1 MDVFISWSGDK
12 SRKAAEVLRDWL
24 PSVIQAVTPYYTP
37 KDIDKGQRWSNDIAG
52 KLNVSHFGV
61 ILVTRENLNAPWILF
76 EAGALSKNV
85 GFSHVCPILLD
96 LKPTDLSGPLVQFQ
110 ATAFSKDEMK
120 TLIAAI
126 NDALGDN
133 RINEKNLDNIFEKW
147 WPDLEQAVEKII
159 LEDYSKDE
167 TEEIRSDRDLLEEVL
182 RLVRKH
188 EYRSFD
194 SGNRLLDKLNHKHVS
209 YSESNK
215 TITIWLGETSPYEIH
230 LDQIGS
236 GSQLLDFILQVNRK
250 GRSKPEHIKGFLDCI
265 EELSDRYFKTNAQ
278 GVFCPLGTNKS
289 VEWPEE

>member
-1 MDVFISWSGDK
+1 MDVFISWSGEK
-12 SRKAAEVLRDWL
+12 SRKSAEVLRGWL
-24 PSVIQAVTPYYTP
+24 PNVIQAVTPYYTP
-37 KDIDKGQRWSNDIAG
+37 KDIDKGKRWSNDIAG
-52 KLNVSHFGV
+52 KLDVSHFGI

-110 ATAFSKDEMK
+110 ATTFSKDEIR

-126 NDALGDN
+126 NDTLGDN

-147 WPDLEQAVEKII
+147 WPDLEKAVEKII
-159 LEDYSKDE
+159 SDDNSKKKS
-167 TEEIRSDRDLLEEVL
+167 EEIRSDRDLLEEVL
-182 RLVRKH
+182 RLVRQQ
-188 EYRSFD
+188 EYRSFY
-194 SGNRLLDKLNHKHVS
+194 SGNDLFDKLDHRPVS
-209 YSESNK
+209 YSERHK
-215 TITIWLGETSPYEIH
+215 TITIWLGETFPYEIH
-230 LDQIGS
+230 LDQIVS

-278 GVFCPLGTNKS
+278 GVFCPLGNNKN